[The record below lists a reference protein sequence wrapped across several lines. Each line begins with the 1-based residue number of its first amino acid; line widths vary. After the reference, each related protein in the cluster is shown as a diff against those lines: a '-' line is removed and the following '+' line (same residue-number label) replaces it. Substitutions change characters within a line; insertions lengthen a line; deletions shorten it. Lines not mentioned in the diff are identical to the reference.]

1 MQRTIYD
8 FLYRKYGFSAPGENK
23 AFRSLFSAGM
33 RAYWGVKLLAVG
45 LFFFLFLRFTG
56 KDRFIPED
64 TYWFI
69 GSIAAALILVTLSY
83 LNVFGAWYAIALSR
97 HRRWID
103 SLLILSGLVLCIRFP
118 VYAFGE
124 AMPDVSEL
132 RESLI
137 LPGILMLMLGIY
149 RKIHY
154 RSSGV
159 VPLSA
164 LASLLITAGILYKY
178 PIHTITQSIYL
189 SFIMLINAGFVADLL
204 LFHYWH
210 RKSKAGER

>member
-8 FLYRKYGFSAPGENK
+8 FLYRKYGFNLQGGNT
-23 AFRSLFSAGM
+23 AFRRRFTAGM
-33 RAYWGVKLLAVG
+33 KTYWGLKLLAVG
-45 LFFFLFLRFTG
+45 IYFFVFLRFVG
-56 KDRFIPED
+56 KDKFIPDD
-64 TYWFI
+64 TYWFAL
-69 GSIAAALILVTLSY
+69 SVAAALVLISLSY

-97 HRRWID
+97 HRKWID
-103 SLLILSGLVLCIRFP
+103 SLLIISGLLLCIRFP
-118 VYAFGE
+118 VYTFGE
-124 AMPDVSEL
+124 AMPNVGEL
-132 RESLI
+132 RETLI
-137 LPGILMLMLGIY
+137 LPGILMLMLGLY

-164 LASLLITAGILYKY
+164 LASLLITAGILLKY
-178 PIHTITQSIYL
+178 PVHSITQSIYL
-189 SFIMLINAGFVADLL
+189 SFILLINAGFVADLL